1 MRSVFTLSQRERLG
15 SFQLRRTK
23 RGLELPR
30 VPSRALV
37 VARKALGAIADWIRK
52 ALKPRPAVAFKDAP
66 REPNWTQALLG
77 AGFVLAVILWA
88 LGAR

>member
-1 MRSVFTLSQRERLG
+1 MRSIFTISQRERLG

-30 VPSRALV
+30 LSWVERLRSWVRDLLAKE
-37 VARKALGAIADWIRK
+37 RK
-52 ALKPRPAVAFKDAP
+52 PPQFTDAP
-66 REPNWTQALLG
+66 REPNWTQALIG

-88 LGAR
+88 MGAR

>member
-30 VPSRALV
+30 RSWTERLRSWVRDWLAKE
-37 VARKALGAIADWIRK
+37 RKP
-52 ALKPRPAVAFKDAP
+52 PRFRDAP

-88 LGAR
+88 MGAR